1 MMALIWSLIISYKLC
16 EITFRVIDYLCFIFC
31 HFTAII
37 SLLSSSTISSLYL
50 ILTLLDDT
58 ALNVISTAATAT
70 TATTATTAASTVA
83 AADVSFAIE
92 YKVVFYE
99 HLGSSDTSFFY

>member
-1 MMALIWSLIISYKLC
+1 M
-16 EITFRVIDYLCFIFC
+16 IDYLCFIFC

-50 ILTLLDDT
+50 ILKLLDDT
-58 ALNVISTAATAT
+58 ALNVISTAT

>member
-1 MMALIWSLIISYKLC
+1 MALIWSLIISYKLC

-58 ALNVISTAATAT
+58 ALNVISTA
-70 TATTATTAASTVA
+70 TTATTAASTVA

>member
-1 MMALIWSLIISYKLC
+1 M
-16 EITFRVIDYLCFIFC
+16 IDYLCFIFC

-50 ILTLLDDT
+50 ILKLLDDT
-58 ALNVISTAATAT
+58 ALNVIS

-83 AADVSFAIE
+83 AADVSFANE

-99 HLGSSDTSFFY
+99 YLGSSDTSFFY

>member
-1 MMALIWSLIISYKLC
+1 M
-16 EITFRVIDYLCFIFC
+16 IDYLCFIFC

-50 ILTLLDDT
+50 ILKLLDDT
-58 ALNVISTAATAT
+58 ALNVIS

-99 HLGSSDTSFFY
+99 HLGSSEYIILLLSLTLR